1 VKNLSRKYGSRMLL
15 ILAGIMALLSF
26 QVSAAQARSLEI
38 AEVDIKAE
46 VLANGDIKVTEN
58 RTVAF
63 YGQFRG
69 ADYKIYFN
77 EIELFSDIF
86 VREGDFYYTLVDE
99 FPTTEPG
106 TYALQV
112 HGDDYFVIDW
122 SFNAIDERRTFTFD
136 YIIRDAIVVHNDTAE
151 LYYKF
156 IGDEWAFPTSNA
168 RVTLTLPEGTAEAEL
183 RAWGHGPVHGEVKID
198 GPRQVTW
205 WVAPLP
211 ANTFLEG
218 RVLFPKELVP
228 ESTRFSGK
236 DALSTILKEEEQW
249 ARQAN
254 LGRLTRKYQLPF
266 SLFLLLP
273 VGFSI
278 VTKRRRAANLTHA
291 YKGEYYRELPGQY
304 PPAIA
309 GYLWNKKQILNEYLS
324 AGILDLARRR
334 HLRID
339 EINLSGKDGKTDE
352 KDYRLVEIKG
362 DGPLSSLDS
371 LILDFLFATVYEEIA
386 KDEQS
391 GTEKAV
397 TFEQIKSLAKS
408 KPKDFHSFHQAWT
421 KAVKLAGE
429 GQKFFKNNPAWGLG
443 CLPQLLIFITG
454 FIAIFWWQLYI
465 LAAVLLVA
473 PIVMFFASPCIGYS
487 DYGADQLSK
496 WKAFRRFLL
505 HFSEM
510 ERSTVPSL
518 VIWEHYL
525 VYAVAL
531 GVARQVIDQ
540 LAIVFPNLQQEP
552 TFNQTSWSNF
562 NATQSLAAIQ
572 SVNSLTRSLNRT
584 INTATRSSTAAITAA
599 SSSSSYSSSGGFS
612 SGSGGGGGFS
622 SGGGGGF
629 GGGGG
634 SFR

>member
-1 VKNLSRKYGSRMLL
+1 MKTEYRKHCSKGLL
-15 ILAGIMALLSF
+15 LLVGILALLSV
-26 QVSAAQARSLEI
+26 QVSAVEARSLEI
-38 AEVDIKAE
+38 VEVDINAE
-46 VLANGDIKVTEN
+46 VLANGDIKVTES

-77 EIELFSDIF
+77 NIELFSEIN

-112 HGDDYFVIDW
+112 YGEDYFVIDW
-122 SFNAIDERRTFTFD
+122 SFSAIDERRTFTFD

-156 IGDEWAFPTSNA
+156 IGDEWEFPTSDA
-168 RVTLTLPEGTAEAEL
+168 RVTLTLPEGAAEEEL
-183 RAWGHGPVHGEVKID
+183 RAWGHGPTHGEVKID

-205 WVAPLP
+205 WVAPLS
-211 ANTFLEG
+211 AYTFLEG

-228 ESTRFSGK
+228 ESTRFSGR
-236 DALSTILKEEEQW
+236 DALSVILKEEERL

-254 LGRLTRKYQLPF
+254 LGRVARKYQLYF

-278 VTKRRRAANLTHA
+278 VSKRRRAANLAHA

-304 PPAIA
+304 PPEVA
-309 GYLWNKKQILNEYLS
+309 GYLWNKKQIQNEYLS

-339 EINLSGKDGKTDE
+339 EVNLSGEGSKAGE
-352 KDYRLVEIKG
+352 KDYRLVEING
-362 DGPLSSLDS
+362 EGPLSSLDS
-371 LILDFLFATVYEEIA
+371 LVLDFLFVTVHVEVA
-386 KDEQS
+386 KDEQNDS
-391 GTEKAV
+391 EKAV
-397 TFEQIKSLAKS
+397 TFTQLQSFAKS
-408 KPKDFHSFHQAWT
+408 KSSNFRSFHQAWT
-421 KAVKLAGE
+421 KAVKQAGE
-429 GQKFFKNNPAWGLG
+429 GQRFFKDNPAWGLG
-443 CLPQLLIFITG
+443 CLPQFLIFITG
-454 FIAIFWWQLYI
+454 FVAIFWWQLYI
-465 LAAVLLVA
+465 LAVVLLVA
-473 PIVMFFASPCIGYS
+473 PIFMFFASPSISYS

-540 LAIVFPNLQQEP
+540 LAIVFPNLEKEP
-552 TFNQTSWSNF
+552 TFNQTSWSSF

-572 SVNSLTRSLNRT
+572 SMNSLTRSLNST
-584 INTATRSSTAAITAA
+584 INTATRTSTAVITAA
-599 SSSSSYSSSGGFS
+599 SSSSSSRSSGGFS

>member
-1 VKNLSRKYGSRMLL
+1 MKKAYRKYCSKVLLLLVGMLVVL
-15 ILAGIMALLSF
+15 IVQA
-26 QVSAAQARSLEI
+26 SAVEARSLEI

-77 EIELFSDIF
+77 EIELYSEII

-106 TYALQV
+106 TYALRV
-112 HGDDYFVIDW
+112 YGEDYFVIDW

-156 IGDEWAFPTSNA
+156 IGDEWEFPTSDA
-168 RVTLTLPEGTAEAEL
+168 KVKLTLPEGAAEAEL
-183 RAWGHGPVHGEVKID
+183 RAWGHGPTHGEVKID

-211 ANTFLEG
+211 AYTFLEG

-228 ESTRFSGK
+228 ESTRFSGR
-236 DALSTILKEEEQW
+236 DALSIILKEEEKW

-254 LGRLTRKYQLPF
+254 LGRAAKKYQLF
-266 SLFLLLP
+266 YSLFLLLP
-273 VGFSI
+273 IGYSI
-278 VTKRRRAANLTHA
+278 VSKRRRAANLAHA

-304 PPAIA
+304 PPEVA
-309 GYLWNKKQILNEYLS
+309 GYLWNKKQIQNEYLT

-339 EINLSGKDGKTDE
+339 EVNLSGKGSKADE

-362 DGPLSSLDS
+362 EGPLSSLDS
-371 LILDFLFATVYEEIA
+371 LVLDFLFITVHEEVA
-386 KDEQS
+386 KDEQNGS
-391 GTEKAV
+391 EKAV
-397 TFEQIKSLAKS
+397 TFTQLQSFAKN
-408 KPKDFHSFHQAWT
+408 KPSNFHSFHQAWT
-421 KAVKLAGE
+421 KAVKQAGE
-429 GQKFFKNNPAWGLG
+429 GQRFFKDNPAWGLG
-443 CLPQLLIFITG
+443 CLPQILIFTAG
-454 FIAIFWWQLYI
+454 FVAIFWWQLYI

-473 PIVMFFASPCIGYS
+473 PIVMFFASPSIGYS

-505 HFSEM
+505 HFSQM

-540 LAIVFPNLQQEP
+540 LAIVFPNLEKEP
-552 TFNQTSWSNF
+552 TFNQTSWSSI

-572 SVNSLTRSLNRT
+572 SINTLTRSLNNT
-584 INTATRSSTAAITAA
+584 INTAARTSTAAITAA
-599 SSSSSYSSSGGFS
+599 SSSSSSSSSGGFS

-622 SGGGGGF
+622 GGGGGGF

>member
-1 VKNLSRKYGSRMLL
+1 VKKLSRKYCSRMLL
-15 ILAGIMALLSF
+15 ILVGLLALLIA
-26 QVSAAQARSLEI
+26 QVSAVEARSLEI

-46 VLANGDIKVTEN
+46 VLANGDIKVTES

-77 EIELFSDIF
+77 EIELFSEIF

-112 HGDDYFVIDW
+112 YGEDYFVIDW

-156 IGDEWAFPTSNA
+156 IGDEWEFPTSDA
-168 RVTLTLPEGTAEAEL
+168 KVTLTLPEGAAESDL
-183 RAWGHGPVHGEVKID
+183 RAWGHGPAHGEVEIN

-228 ESTRFSGK
+228 ESTRFSGR

-273 VGFSI
+273 IGFSI
-278 VTKRRRAANLTHA
+278 VRKRRRAANLAHA
-291 YKGEYYRELPGQY
+291 YKGDYYRELPGQY
-304 PPAIA
+304 PPAVA
-309 GYLWNKKQILNEYLS
+309 GYLWNKKQVLNQYLS

-339 EINLSGKDGKTDE
+339 EVNLSGEGSKAGE

-362 DGPLSSLDS
+362 EGPLSSLDS
-371 LILDFLFATVYEEIA
+371 LILDFLFVTVCEEIM
-386 KDEQS
+386 KDEQD
-391 GTEKAV
+391 GNEKAV
-397 TFEQIKSLAKS
+397 TFAQLQSFAKS
-408 KPKDFHSFHQAWT
+408 KPKNFHSFHQSWT

-429 GQKFFKNNPAWGLG
+429 GQKFFTDNPAWGLG
-443 CLPQLLIFITG
+443 CLPQFLIFITG
-454 FIAIFWWQLYI
+454 FVAIFWWQLYI
-465 LAAVLLVA
+465 LAAVLLIA
-473 PIVMFFASPCIGYS
+473 PIVMFFASPSIGYS

-562 NATQSLAAIQ
+562 NTTQSLAAIQ
-572 SVNSLTRSLNRT
+572 SMNTLTRSLNST
-584 INTATRSSTAAITAA
+584 INTAARTSTAAITAA
-599 SSSSSYSSSGGFS
+599 SSSSSSSSFGGFS